1 MIKRLHNNL
10 FEYLNTTRVDVA
22 TYVYDS
28 YAKDEEKMKILWQ
41 DPWCLNKSWLESTPN
56 YLALCFSL

>member
-1 MIKRLHNNL
+1 M
-10 FEYLNTTRVDVA
+10 VDVA

-28 YAKDEEKMKILWQ
+28 FAKDEEKMKIQCL
-41 DPWCLNKSWLESTPN
+41 DPWCLNKSWVESTPN

>member
-1 MIKRLHNNL
+1 MIKKLHNSL
-10 FEYLNTTRVDVA
+10 FEYLKTHKGVA

-28 YAKDEEKMKILWQ
+28 FAKDEEKMKIQCL
-41 DPWCLNKSWLESTPN
+41 DPWCLNKSWVESTPN